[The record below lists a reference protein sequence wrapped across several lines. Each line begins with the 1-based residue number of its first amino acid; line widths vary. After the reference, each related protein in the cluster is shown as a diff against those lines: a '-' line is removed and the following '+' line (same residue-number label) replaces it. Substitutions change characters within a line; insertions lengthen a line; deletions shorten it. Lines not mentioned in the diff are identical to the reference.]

1 MRYNQAMSLSQQQ
14 VEHIAALARLEL
26 SAEELDRFRRQL
38 AAILDHFQQLQSLE
52 IPAEVL
58 SADHPEEGMTLRPDE
73 LRPGLALD
81 ALMRNAP
88 ESERRQFKI
97 PPVFE

>member
-1 MRYNQAMSLSQQQ
+1 MSLSQQQ

-38 AAILDHFQQLQSLE
+38 AAILEYFQQLQSLE
-52 IPAEVL
+52 ISEDALTGDLPGN
-58 SADHPEEGMTLRPDE
+58 GMALRPDE
-73 LRPGLALD
+73 IHPGLDLD

-88 ESERRQFKI
+88 QSEARQFKI